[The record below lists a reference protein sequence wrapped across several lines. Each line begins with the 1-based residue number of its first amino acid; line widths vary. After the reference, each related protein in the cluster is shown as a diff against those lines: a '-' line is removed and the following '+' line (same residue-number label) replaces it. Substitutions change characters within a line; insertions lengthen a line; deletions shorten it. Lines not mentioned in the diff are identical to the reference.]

1 MNKRQTHQN
10 ASTTTERGD
19 LCAILFDIDG
29 TLIDTVELI
38 TQALNYTY
46 RKHLGIELP
55 KEELRRLIGLP
66 LKVQLHYLD
75 ERVAHPIDHEA
86 MERDEIEYYERHRA
100 LERVLPEAVEA
111 VREAHRRGYRTALVT
126 SKNRVELQYVMPR
139 LQLDTV
145 VDAIISA
152 DDSPR
157 PKPAPDP
164 VLSALQSLQVRPE
177 DALFIGDTVF
187 DIHCGRAAG
196 VQVGAVGWG
205 AHPPEDLHAE
215 QPDYYFETPSD
226 LLEWIK
232 QLPERNDD
240 GKAQEDDFIG
250 RTRDHPTDGRAN
262 DREASAT
269 AARNSGDRPHSRSG

>member
-1 MNKRQTHQN
+1 MKRIS
-10 ASTTTERGD
+10 AVR
-19 LCAILFDIDG
+19 AILFDIDG

-66 LKVQLHYLD
+66 LKAQMHYLD
-75 ERVAHPIDHEA
+75 ERVEQPVDHEA
-86 MERDEIEYYERHRA
+86 MEADEMDYYERHRH
-100 LERVLPEAVEA
+100 LERVLPEGVEA

-126 SKNRVELQYVMPR
+126 SKNRMELKSVLPR
-139 LQLDTV
+139 LNLNPA

-164 VLSALQSLQVRPE
+164 VLTALQRLQVPPE
-177 DALFIGDTVF
+177 EAVFIGDTVF
-187 DIHCGRAAG
+187 DIACGRAAG

-205 AHPPEDLHAE
+205 AHLPEDLQAA
-215 QPDYYFETPSD
+215 QPDYYFETPAD
-226 LLEWIK
+226 LLNWIR
-232 QLPERNDD
+232 QLPERNSD
-240 GKAQEDDFIG
+240 GKTQENDFS
-250 RTRDHPTDGRAN
+250 RSARDHPACRT
-262 DREASAT
+262 
-269 AARNSGDRPHSRSG
+269 